1 MNLKNVKKHTDEMK
15 MIRRL
20 ASASNELI
28 NMLLAFEVLNDY
40 IITEVHA
47 INSMNKY
54 TYHVQIQ
61 LCSKARLRTKLTQ
74 C

>member
-1 MNLKNVKKHTDEMK
+1 MNGRDRDTSLGTLKLGCNAEFP
-15 MIRRL
+15 
-20 ASASNELI
+20 LI